1 MRSPKAMC
9 WPFGPRLQAAEAVQS
24 VYAEAFE
31 REMASSVSEWLDRL
45 PQAIG
50 PWPWERFSDSAAVVH
65 WPDGRLR
72 LCWQPLPDRVMG
84 SIRLPR
90 LAVAFRFEGLSA
102 EQRAQFMRRFDL
114 VLQRGGG

>member
-1 MRSPKAMC
+1 
-9 WPFGPRLQAAEAVQS
+9 
-24 VYAEAFE
+24 
-31 REMASSVSEWLDRL
+31 MASSVSEWLDRL
-45 PQAIG
+45 PLAIG
-50 PWPWERFSDSAAVVH
+50 PWPWERLGDSAAVVR
-65 WPDGRLR
+65 WPEGRLLLR
-72 LCWQPLPDRVMG
+72 WQALPDRVMG